1 MRSRVKPIAAL
12 ALLTGSLQA
21 ASIPA
26 LIISGQNNHDWRTT
40 TPHLRKLL
48 AATGKFD
55 VRVTE
60 EPSGLNEKG
69 LAKYQV
75 IVLDYNGPR
84 WGAEAERAVERF
96 VRSGK
101 GLVVVHGASYAFGD
115 MEILAD
121 KHVKTGVHEPVW
133 QAYRD
138 MVGGWWTDAE
148 PKSGHAP
155 RHIYEVKATDPQH
168 PIFRGL
174 GTSFQVTDE
183 LYHNLR
189 VKPEIHVIATA
200 HDDKAIGGTGKDE
213 PLLWTVAYGQGR
225 VFHTALGH
233 DVTAM
238 MEPGFIATFVRGTEW
253 AATGSVTIEAKLEP
267 EAPRGSPRVL
277 VVTGGHDHETT
288 FYSMFEQFGADFL
301 VNVNPHPI
309 AYNKDLRK
317 DYDVLVLYDSI
328 QSLDDRQR
336 ANLRA
341 FVETPGKG
349 LVALHHSIVDFYE
362 WPWWYQEVL
371 GGRYLLKADGGLLA
385 STYKHDEELRVTAVS
400 KHPILRGVPPMHLW
414 DETYKN
420 MWISPKVEVL
430 LKTDNPT
437 SDGPVAWVSPYDKAR
452 VVCIQLGHGRTAH
465 QNPAYQLLVRN
476 AILWSAGKLQ

>member
-1 MRSRVKPIAAL
+1 MFRFLAGIVLLGVSSAAPVPTL
-12 ALLTGSLQA
+12 V
-21 ASIPA
+21 
-26 LIISGQNNHDWRTT
+26 ISGQNNHDWRTT

-60 EPSGLNEKG
+60 EPAGLTEKG

-84 WGAEAERAVERF
+84 WGPEAERAVAAF

-121 KHVKTGVHEPVW
+121 KHVRTGVREPVW
-133 QAYRD
+133 AEYRE
-138 MVGGWWTDAE
+138 MVGGWWSGAE

-155 RHIYEVKATDPQH
+155 RHIYEVKFTDRAH
-168 PIFRGL
+168 PIASGL
-174 GTSFQVTDE
+174 GPGFLVTDE

-189 VKPEIHVIATA
+189 VKPGIHVIAA
-200 HDDKAIGGTGKDE
+200 ANDDKSIGGTGRDE
-213 PLLWTVAYGQGR
+213 PLLWTVDYGQGR

-233 DVTAM
+233 DVAAM
-238 MEPGFIATFVRGTEW
+238 MDPGFIATFVRGTEW
-253 AATGSVTIEAKLEP
+253 AATGAVTIPAKLEP

-288 FYSMFEQFGADFL
+288 FYSMFEQFAADML

-309 AYNKDLRK
+309 PYNRDLRK
-317 DYDVLVLYDSI
+317 DYDVLVLYDTI
-328 QSLDDRQR
+328 QNLTEPQR

-349 LVALHHSIVDFYE
+349 LVALHHSIADFVD
-362 WPWWYQEVL
+362 WPWWYEEVI
-371 GGRYLLKADGGLLA
+371 GGRYLLKADAGLPA
-385 STYKHDEELRVTAVS
+385 STYKHDEELRAIPAS
-400 KHPILRGVPPMHLW
+400 KHPILRGIPPMHLW
-414 DETYKN
+414 DETYKK

-437 SDGPVAWVSPYDKAR
+437 SDGPIAWVSPYNKAR
-452 VVCIQLGHGRTAH
+452 VVFVQLGHGRTAH
-465 QNPAYQLLVRN
+465 LYPPYQQLVRN
-476 AILWSAGKLQ
+476 AILWSAGRLE